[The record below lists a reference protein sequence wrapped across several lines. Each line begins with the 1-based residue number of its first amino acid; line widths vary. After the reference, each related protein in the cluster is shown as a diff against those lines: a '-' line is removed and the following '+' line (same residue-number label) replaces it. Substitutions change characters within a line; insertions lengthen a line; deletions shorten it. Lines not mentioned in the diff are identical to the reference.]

1 MEKGYTDEL
10 IFRALGD
17 RHRLEILSHLV
28 ENEMN
33 AGEILATVDV
43 VQSTLSHHMK
53 ILTSSGLVNSRRE
66 GKCTYYTINIEAVEF
81 VRESLKHFLES
92 AAPAAPVTGADEKPE
107 KKTPEKPEKKTP
119 DRPEQKTP
127 VKEKTEI
134 LEKHEDI
141 ATPINYAGSAKAAAA
156 DPVTKETEESA
167 GNGKQN
173 GKKDKKGKGKN
184 KEKDKEKKSK
194 SGSKKKKS

>member
-81 VRESLKHFLES
+81 VRESLKRFLES
-92 AAPAAPVTGADEKPE
+92 AAPGAPVTEPEGTEKPIKKTPVRTE
-107 KKTPEKPEKKTP
+107 KKTT
-119 DRPEQKTP
+119 
-127 VKEKTEI
+127 VKEKTVI
-134 LEKHEDI
+134 TEKHEDI
-141 ATPINYAGSAKAAAA
+141 ATPISYTGTVKTAAA
-156 DPVTKETEESA
+156 DPVTKEEDEAA
-167 GNGKQN
+167 GKGKQS

-194 SGSKKKKS
+194 SGGKKKKS